1 MDIDQSHESKPLKAG
16 NISAGSLNAELSF
29 DAYALFSESVKRSE
43 AQSSASAKVMPLAG
57 KVALGTEI
65 ISRVPGKAVD
75 QIAYD
80 LEHNQGAVLQKMA
93 GGAAIGLTGTALLRF
108 APRLGYVG
116 GALLMAKQTY
126 DGISGLAGFSREADR
141 LSGNNLERQ
150 DFVEKKSST
159 LAVGTANLVEAAP
172 GLIGGGYAATKLFGT
187 PLLYSRSAAVV
198 TDKLVDPIR
207 NRAAFV
213 GPGTEALPASLG
225 RADKVDL
232 VEMAKTLSARPGH
245 VYNGREA
252 GSVVDLA
259 GMRVSRS
266 KYGTETGLAALP
278 APNKAETLTFH
289 THPLAR
295 GAHPGPEDIAA
306 TSHLGL
312 ISSGSQYGLFLG
324 ERGQM
329 LRLLKSGQAAEHSP
343 TLRALLFDEKTSTA
357 TRLFGTWNKADR
369 HWVLTE
375 RSGLNYE
382 KTIEALRNL
391 DTRNSEKVWELIT
404 RLPADKS

>member
-1 MDIDQSHESKPLKAG
+1 MDAEIVMDQSRESKPVK
-16 NISAGSLNAELSF
+16 AGSLNAELSL
-29 DAYALFSESVKRSE
+29 DAYKLFSESSNRSLIDKP
-43 AQSSASAKVMPLAG
+43 ASSMPLSE
-57 KVALGTEI
+57 KLALGGEI
-65 ISRVPGKAVD
+65 LSRVPGKTVD
-75 QIAYD
+75 QIAFD
-80 LEHNQGAVLQKMA
+80 LGHNQGAVLQRM
-93 GGAAIGLTGTALLRF
+93 GSGAAIGLAGTALLRF

-116 GALLMAKQTY
+116 GALLMAKQAY
-126 DGISGLAGFSREADR
+126 DGISGLAGFSRDADR
-141 LSGNNLERQ
+141 LSSANLNLARQ
-150 DFVEKKSST
+150 DFVEKKSSA
-159 LAVGTANLVEAAP
+159 LASGTANLVEGAP

-187 PLLYSRSAAVV
+187 PLVYSRSAAVV
-198 TDKLVDPIR
+198 TEKLVDPIR
-207 NRAAFV
+207 NRVAFV

-232 VEMAKTLSARPGH
+232 LEMAKTLSARPGH

-252 GSVVDLA
+252 GSVVDLS
-259 GMRVSRS
+259 GMRLSRS

-343 TLRALLFDEKTSTA
+343 ALRALLFDEKTSTA
-357 TRLFGTWNKADR
+357 TRLLGTWNKADR

>member
-1 MDIDQSHESKPLKAG
+1 MDADIVMDQSRESKPVKAG
-16 NISAGSLNAELSF
+16 NLNAELSL
-29 DAYALFSESVKRSE
+29 DAYKLFSESSKRSLLDKPT
-43 AQSSASAKVMPLAG
+43 SGMPLSE
-57 KVALGTEI
+57 KVALGGEI
-65 ISRVPGKAVD
+65 LSRVPGKTMD
-75 QIAYD
+75 QIAFD
-80 LEHNQGAVLQKMA
+80 LEHNQGAVLQRM
-93 GGAAIGLTGTALLRF
+93 GSGAAIGLAGTALLRF

-126 DGISGLAGFSREADR
+126 DGISGLAGFSRDADR
-141 LSGNNLERQ
+141 LSSSNLNLVRQ
-150 DFVEKKSST
+150 DFVEKKSSA
-159 LAVGTANLVEAAP
+159 LASGTANLVEGAP

-187 PLLYSRSAAVV
+187 PLVYSRSAAVV
-198 TDKLVDPIR
+198 TEKIVDPIR

-232 VEMAKTLSARPGH
+232 LEMAKTLSARPGH

-329 LRLLKSGQAAEHSP
+329 LKLLKSGQTAEHSP
-343 TLRALLFDEKTSTA
+343 TLRALLFDEKTGTA
-357 TRLFGTWNKADR
+357 TRLLGTWNKADR

>member
-1 MDIDQSHESKPLKAG
+1 MDADIVMDQSRESKPVKAG
-16 NISAGSLNAELSF
+16 NLNAELSL
-29 DAYALFSESVKRSE
+29 DAYKLFSESSKRSLLDKPT
-43 AQSSASAKVMPLAG
+43 SGMPLSE
-57 KVALGTEI
+57 KVALGGEI
-65 ISRVPGKAVD
+65 LSRVPGKTMD
-75 QIAYD
+75 QIAFD
-80 LEHNQGAVLQKMA
+80 LEHNQGAVLQRM
-93 GGAAIGLTGTALLRF
+93 GSGAAIGLAGTALLRF

-126 DGISGLAGFSREADR
+126 DGISGLAGFSRDADR
-141 LSGNNLERQ
+141 LSSSNLNLVRQ
-150 DFVEKKSST
+150 DFVEKKSSA
-159 LAVGTANLVEAAP
+159 LASGTANLVEAAP

-187 PLLYSRSAAVV
+187 PLVYSRSAAVV
-198 TDKLVDPIR
+198 TEKIVDPIR

-232 VEMAKTLSARPGH
+232 LEMAKTLSARPGH

-329 LRLLKSGQAAEHSP
+329 LKLLKSGQTAEHSP
-343 TLRALLFDEKTSTA
+343 ALRALLFDEKTGTA
-357 TRLFGTWNKADR
+357 TRLLGTWNKADR

>member
-1 MDIDQSHESKPLKAG
+1 MDADIVMDQSRESKPVKAG
-16 NISAGSLNAELSF
+16 NLNAELSL
-29 DAYALFSESVKRSE
+29 DAYKLFSESSKRSLLDKPT
-43 AQSSASAKVMPLAG
+43 SGMPLSE
-57 KVALGTEI
+57 KVALGGEI
-65 ISRVPGKAVD
+65 LSRVPGKTMD
-75 QIAYD
+75 QIAFD
-80 LEHNQGAVLQKMA
+80 LEHNQGAVLQRM
-93 GGAAIGLTGTALLRF
+93 GSGAAIGLAGTALLRF

-126 DGISGLAGFSREADR
+126 DGISGLAGFSRDADR
-141 LSGNNLERQ
+141 LSSSNLNLVRQ
-150 DFVEKKSST
+150 DFVEKKSSA
-159 LAVGTANLVEAAP
+159 LASGTANLVEAAP

-187 PLLYSRSAAVV
+187 PLVYSRSAAVV
-198 TDKLVDPIR
+198 TEKIVDPIR

-232 VEMAKTLSARPGH
+232 LEMAKTISARPGH

-329 LRLLKSGQAAEHSP
+329 LKLLKSGQTAEHSP
-343 TLRALLFDEKTSTA
+343 TLRALLFDEKTGTA
-357 TRLFGTWNKADR
+357 TRLLGTWNKADR

>member
-1 MDIDQSHESKPLKAG
+1 MDADIVMDQSRESKPVKAG
-16 NISAGSLNAELSF
+16 NLNAELSL
-29 DAYALFSESVKRSE
+29 DAYKLFSESSKRSLLDKPT
-43 AQSSASAKVMPLAG
+43 SGMPLSE
-57 KVALGTEI
+57 KVALGGEI
-65 ISRVPGKAVD
+65 LSRVPGKTMD
-75 QIAYD
+75 QIAFD
-80 LEHNQGAVLQKMA
+80 LEHNQGAVLQRM
-93 GGAAIGLTGTALLRF
+93 GSGAAIGLAGTALLRF

-126 DGISGLAGFSREADR
+126 DGISGLAGFSRDADR
-141 LSGNNLERQ
+141 LSSSNLNLVRQ
-150 DFVEKKSST
+150 DFVEKKSSA
-159 LAVGTANLVEAAP
+159 LASGTANLVEAAP

-187 PLLYSRSAAVV
+187 PLVYSRSAAVV
-198 TDKLVDPIR
+198 TEKIVDPIR

-232 VEMAKTLSARPGH
+232 LEMAKTLSARPGH

-329 LRLLKSGQAAEHSP
+329 LKLLKSGQTAEHSP
-343 TLRALLFDEKTSTA
+343 TLRALLFDEKTGTA
-357 TRLFGTWNKADR
+357 TRLLGTWNKADR

>member
-1 MDIDQSHESKPLKAG
+1 MDADIVMDQSRESKPVKAG
-16 NISAGSLNAELSF
+16 NLNAELSL
-29 DAYALFSESVKRSE
+29 DAYKLFSESSKRSLLDKPT
-43 AQSSASAKVMPLAG
+43 SGMPLSE
-57 KVALGTEI
+57 KVALGGEI
-65 ISRVPGKAVD
+65 LSRVPGKTMD
-75 QIAYD
+75 QIAFD
-80 LEHNQGAVLQKMA
+80 LEHNQGAVLQRM
-93 GGAAIGLTGTALLRF
+93 GSGAAIGLAGTALLRF

-126 DGISGLAGFSREADR
+126 DGISGLAGFSRDADR
-141 LSGNNLERQ
+141 LSSSNLNLVRQ
-150 DFVEKKSST
+150 DFVEKKSSA
-159 LAVGTANLVEAAP
+159 LASGTANLVEAAP

-187 PLLYSRSAAVV
+187 PLVYSRSAAVV
-198 TDKLVDPIR
+198 TEKIVDPIR

-232 VEMAKTLSARPGH
+232 LEMAKTISARPGH

-329 LRLLKSGQAAEHSP
+329 LKLLKSGQTAEHSP
-343 TLRALLFDEKTSTA
+343 ALRALLFDEKTGTA
-357 TRLFGTWNKADR
+357 TRLLGTWNKADR

>member
-1 MDIDQSHESKPLKAG
+1 
-16 NISAGSLNAELSF
+16 
-29 DAYALFSESVKRSE
+29 
-43 AQSSASAKVMPLAG
+43 
-57 KVALGTEI
+57 
-65 ISRVPGKAVD
+65 
-75 QIAYD
+75 
-80 LEHNQGAVLQKMA
+80 
-93 GGAAIGLTGTALLRF
+93 
-108 APRLGYVG
+108 
-116 GALLMAKQTY
+116 
-126 DGISGLAGFSREADR
+126 
-141 LSGNNLERQ
+141 
-150 DFVEKKSST
+150 
-159 LAVGTANLVEAAP
+159 
-172 GLIGGGYAATKLFGT
+172 
-187 PLLYSRSAAVV
+187 
-198 TDKLVDPIR
+198 
-207 NRAAFV
+207 
-213 GPGTEALPASLG
+213 
-225 RADKVDL
+225 
-232 VEMAKTLSARPGH
+232 MAKTLSARPGH

-329 LRLLKSGQAAEHSP
+329 LKLLKSGQTAEHSP
-343 TLRALLFDEKTSTA
+343 TLRALLFDEKTGTA
-357 TRLFGTWNKADR
+357 TRLLGTWNKADR